1 MDFHWKLLR
10 DYTCLHCCR
19 VVLVCI
25 VHCDFFRL
33 MMFLV
38 QSRSMHGK
46 RKSEDFAGC
55 PCFWPVLLPGCAYI
69 FLFLTPN
76 TRTDRIYL
84 KHWGEDTPSRRIS
97 TNWRRMDSLLRSRH
111 SRSTP
116 TSVMPS
122 RAPAPRQPSAG
133 RNSHTFSSSTTRVEI
148 SSTSTMQ
155 TTT

>member
-1 MDFHWKLLR
+1 M
-10 DYTCLHCCR
+10 
-19 VVLVCI
+19 LVYI

-38 QSRSMHGK
+38 QSGSMHGR

-55 PCFWPVLLPGCAYI
+55 ACFWWAFLKFLVWITLVVHLVEVGCAYI
-69 FLFLTPN
+69 FLFLSPN

-84 KHWGEDTPSRRIS
+84 KHWGEDYAIKTHFNELASYGLTVEESAFPV
-97 TNWRRMDSLLRSRH
+97 DS
-111 SRSTP
+111 
-116 TSVMPS
+116 TSVMSS

-155 TTT
+155 TTI